1 MAPVVVLTAVVP
13 WAGAVA
19 TIMVAG
25 ANPTGLLSDASTLI
39 ATGVAAPVLVTTGL
53 KTSAPPVGAVTATV
67 TAPAATPANT
77 GYLDPATLAQALVAG
92 YNRVPPLSDHAISGT
107 CVVNQT
113 TDSATCTLTT
123 NRGRVVE
130 PVGIAGDGSTYQAGP
145 GMG

>member
-1 MAPVVVLTAVVP
+1 MRMRLRYLSPLATAASLAVWLVVAVVVVLL
-13 WAGAVA
+13 
-19 TIMVAG
+19 VAG
-25 ANPTGLLSDASTLI
+25 CGGTSPKTLHGSPAGKVST
-39 ATGVAAPVLVTTGL
+39 TT
-53 KTSAPPVGAVTATV
+53 VTATV
-67 TAPAATPANT
+67 TAPPATPANT

>member
-1 MAPVVVLTAVVP
+1 MAVWLVVAVVVVLL
-13 WAGAVA
+13 
-19 TIMVAG
+19 VAG
-25 ANPTGLLSDASTLI
+25 CGGTSPKTLHGSPAGKVST
-39 ATGVAAPVLVTTGL
+39 TT
-53 KTSAPPVGAVTATV
+53 VTATV

>member
-1 MAPVVVLTAVVP
+1 MRMRLRYLSPLAAAASLAVWLVVAVVVVLL
-13 WAGAVA
+13 
-19 TIMVAG
+19 VAG
-25 ANPTGLLSDASTLI
+25 CGGTSP
-39 ATGVAAPVLVTTGL
+39 
-53 KTSAPPVGAVTATV
+53 KTSTPRGRTSTTTVTATV
-67 TAPAATPANT
+67 TAPAATPADT